1 MPLKLMYITN
11 RPNVAVAAE
20 KAGVDR
26 IFVDFEYIGK
36 DERQRGLNTVQNHH
50 TPEDVKAIRD
60 VISQAE
66 LLVRVNPIHKASSS
80 FTSSKQEIDAAI
92 KNGADII
99 MLPYFKRVDEV
110 RECIDYIGKRVKF
123 FPLLETP
130 EAVDHLDEIL
140 KLDGID
146 EIHIGINDLALG
158 YHRKF
163 MFELLVDGT
172 VEKLCRKF
180 SEKGIPYGFGGIASI
195 GNGLVPAELIIAK
208 HYELG
213 STRTILS
220 RSFCNIQ
227 EIDDLSCVDQ
237 IFADGVKAIREFESI
252 CAEKLAA
259 NDKTFFEENTKKLIA
274 GVEHVVHPGGTGK

>member
-11 RPNVAVAAE
+11 RPNVAVVAE

-36 DERQRGLNTVQNHH
+36 DERQHGLNTVQNHH
-50 TPEDVKAIRD
+50 TIEDVTAIRSN
-60 VISQAE
+60 ISKAE
-66 LLVRVNPIHKASSS
+66 LLVRINPIHKASAS
-80 FTSSKQEIDAAI
+80 FTSSKEEIDSAI
-92 KNGADII
+92 EAGADII
-99 MLPYFKRVDEV
+99 MLPYFKSADEV
-110 RECIDYIGKRVKF
+110 KECIEHIGKRAKF

-130 EAVDHLDEIL
+130 EAVEHVDEIL
-140 KLDGID
+140 SLDGID

-172 VEKLCRKF
+172 VEMLCKKF
-180 SEKGIPYGFGGIASI
+180 KGRGIPYGFGGIASI

-227 EIDDLSCVDQ
+227 EIDDINSIDR
-237 IFADGVKAIREFESI
+237 IFTEGVKAIRDFESV
-252 CAEKLAA
+252 CAKKLEM
-259 NDKTFFEENTKKLIA
+259 NDKAFFEENTKMLIA
-274 GVEHVVHPGGTGK
+274 GVENVVHPGGTE